1 MVNRIWQHHFGA
13 GIVRT
18 PSDLGKNG
26 ERPTHPELLDW
37 LAVRFVESGWDIK
50 GMHRLMLLSS
60 AYQQASEN
68 PLLKD
73 AVKKDEDNRL
83 LSRFSRMRLE
93 AEVLRD
99 SILAVS
105 GRLNPEMGGPSVFPP
120 LPADLADFAR
130 YGRTGGLMW
139 EPNEKEEDARRRSV
153 YIFQRRSLPL
163 PMMAAFDATVFSE
176 PCERRSTTTTP
187 LPTCRFDVVI
197 HGGDKI
203 ARAFE
208 LVLSREPRT
217 EELAHFSQSGVSL
230 ESICRVLL
238 SSNEFLYVE

>member
-1 MVNRIWQHHFGA
+1 
-13 GIVRT
+13 
-18 PSDLGKNG
+18 
-26 ERPTHPELLDW
+26 
-37 LAVRFVESGWDIK
+37 
-50 GMHRLMLLSS
+50 MHRLMLLSS

-130 YGRTGGLMW
+130 YGRTGGVVW
-139 EPNEKEEDARRRSV
+139 GAQEKKKKARGRFG
-153 YIFQRRSLPL
+153 YI
-163 PMMAAFDATVFSE
+163 
-176 PCERRSTTTTP
+176 
-187 LPTCRFDVVI
+187 
-197 HGGDKI
+197 
-203 ARAFE
+203 
-208 LVLSREPRT
+208 
-217 EELAHFSQSGVSL
+217 
-230 ESICRVLL
+230 
-238 SSNEFLYVE
+238 